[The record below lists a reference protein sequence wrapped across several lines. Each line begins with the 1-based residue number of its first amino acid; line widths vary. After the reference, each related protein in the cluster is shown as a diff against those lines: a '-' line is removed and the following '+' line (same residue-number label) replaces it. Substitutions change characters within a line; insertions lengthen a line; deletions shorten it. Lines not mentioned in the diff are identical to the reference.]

1 MTDRIFTVDEA
12 NDLLPVIEEVFSRI
26 EEQREELTRRM
37 DRIKILDV
45 LWGPQVQEPT
55 NPDREE
61 FLSERAG
68 VRRAIR
74 KIERLVDD
82 EILIHGVRFPTG
94 GLENGLVDFPTTF
107 EGRTVLLCWQRGEP
121 AVEAWH
127 EVDGGFSGRRPLT
140 PEQVHAMGRT

>member
-26 EEQREELTRRM
+26 EDQREELTRRM

-61 FLSERAG
+61 FLAERAG

-82 EILIHGVRFPTG
+82 EILVHGVRFPTG

-121 AVEAWH
+121 EIQAWH

-140 PEQVHAMGRT
+140 PEQVHSMGRT